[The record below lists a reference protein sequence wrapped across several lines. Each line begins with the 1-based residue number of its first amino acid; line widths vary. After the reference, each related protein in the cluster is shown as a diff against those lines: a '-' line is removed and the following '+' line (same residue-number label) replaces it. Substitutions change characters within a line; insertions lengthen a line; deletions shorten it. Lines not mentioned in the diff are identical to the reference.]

1 MKRGTSGGDEK
12 TAETSLNGKGLVMA
26 AAKSGQKKKQRNN
39 LQVARRLAKGERS
52 AGRRGAG
59 GAVLLSLL
67 SWPEPNCPSNLK
79 PVMVLVASFIWLA
92 LMILATK
99 FWPYSP
105 PLPLLP
111 LGMFF
116 LLAGFVGGSVI
127 AMITA
132 LGYSLAL
139 HFGLF
144 ALDLPTITKDMVST
158 GYRHK
163 DFIMFIIFAWL
174 YGVPHWRKRFSWI
187 FTLVW
192 GGIVVF
198 SPVIFILISVYGFYG
213 QLPESVVGPLLNRQ
227 FLVAWGVT
235 MIAAAALAKILYL
248 IKDALRR
255 ALR

>member
-1 MKRGTSGGDEK
+1 
-12 TAETSLNGKGLVMA
+12 MA
-26 AAKSGQKKKQRNN
+26 ASNSGHQKKRRDN
-39 LQVARRLAKGERS
+39 LSGARRLVKGGKVV
-52 AGRRGAG
+52 GRRSSG

-67 SWPEPNCPSNLK
+67 SWPEPDCPAALK
-79 PVMVLVASFIWLA
+79 PLMVLLATLIWLT

-105 PLPLLP
+105 SLLILP
-111 LGMFF
+111 LGVVF
-116 LLAGFVGGSVI
+116 LLSGFVGGSVI

-132 LGYSLAL
+132 FCYSLAL

-144 ALDLPTITKDMVST
+144 ALDLPTVTKDMVST

-163 DFIMFIIFAWL
+163 DFILFILFAWL
-174 YGVPHWRKRFSWI
+174 YGVPHWRKKFSWV
-187 FTLVW
+187 FTLIW

-213 QLPESVVGPLLNRQ
+213 ELPENVVGPVLNRQ
-227 FLVAWGVT
+227 FLMAWGFT
-235 MIAAAALAKILYL
+235 MIVAAVLAKILYL

-255 ALR
+255 ALG